1 MNIQFIVHNHKQYFK
16 YLYNGSKLIAFHRHN
31 FIQKQMETK
40 VSNPK

>member
-1 MNIQFIVHNHKQYFK
+1 MNIQFIVHNYKQYFK
-16 YLYNGSKLIAFHRHN
+16 YNTSKLIAFHRHI